1 MYYGAITLLGASPT
15 IQNSTIRDSA
25 NYAYRADL
33 NSFPT
38 LTNNTLINN
47 GINGLALT
55 GDVYGTTLN
64 TSATWNITDTTYYI
78 RDAIA
83 IGANKTL
90 TITPGVVVK
99 FEIGRYLLV
108 NGNNSA
114 LRGLGTSLSPVTFTS
129 LRDDTVGGDT
139 NNDGS
144 TTGPARGDWIEIQ
157 FADNSND
164 ATSLIDHA
172 LIRYSG
178 GTTCCSYVYYG
189 AITLLGA
196 SPTIQNST
204 IRDSAN
210 YAYRADLNSFPT
222 LTNNT
227 LINNGING
235 LALTGDVYGT
245 TLNTSATW
253 NITDTTYYIRDAIA
267 IGANKTLTIT
277 PGVVVKF
284 EIGRYLLVNGNNS
297 ALRGLGTSLSPVTF
311 TSLRDDTVGGDTN
324 NDGSTTGP
332 ARGDWIEIQFADNS
346 NDAASLIDHALIRY
360 SGGTT
365 CCGYVY
371 YGAIT
376 LLGASP
382 TIQNSTIRDSA
393 NYGMKT
399 NSSIP
404 TLGCNN
410 IYDNTKYGIFNET
423 TGITVT
429 AKNQWWGSPAGPF
442 SPNNTASAGIDFT
455 PWRTS
460 PCGPPSA
467 PALTVTTAS
476 ETQINLTW
484 TDTSSDELDFH
495 IERSPDGINWTG
507 IYTAS
512 ANTTTYNNT
521 GLICS
526 TAYSYRV
533 WAHYQSDDLYSN
545 IAGAKTS
552 PCHPSSLNAATVSRT
567 QVDLSWQDNS
577 PDESEFHIERSPNG
591 ATGWSE
597 IGVVG
602 ADVTT
607 YSDSGL
613 SCSTTYYYRVRAHRH
628 GDNQYSDYSN
638 VPSATTPPCSP
649 SGLNALTVSETQI
662 DLTWQDNSSDETDF
676 YIDRSPNGIDWTG
689 IYTASANSTAYN
701 DIGLTCSTTY
711 YYRIRAHRHSDD
723 QFSGYS
729 NVADAKTSPCQ
740 PSGLAAT
747 PASRTQINLS
757 WQDNSPDESHFYIER
772 SPNGT
777 TGWSQIVAVGA
788 NFTNLSSTGLWCGTS
803 YFYRVRA
810 YRQSDGQYS
819 TYSDIASNTTLP
831 CLKVYLPTVL
841 K

>member
-1 MYYGAITLLGASPT
+1 MTIPLAETPTTIVESTTPARGDWIEIQFADNSNDAASLIDHALIRYSGGTTCCGYVYYGAITLLGASPT

-38 LTNNTLINN
+38 LTNNALINN

-83 IGANKTL
+83 IGADKTL

-164 ATSLIDHA
+164 AASLIDHA

-311 TSLRDDTVGGDTN
+311 TSLRDDTVGGDT
-324 NDGSTTGP
+324 TT
-332 ARGDWIEIQFADNS
+332 
-346 NDAASLIDHALIRY
+346 
-360 SGGTT
+360 
-365 CCGYVY
+365 
-371 YGAIT
+371 
-376 LLGASP
+376 
-382 TIQNSTIRDSA
+382 
-393 NYGMKT
+393 
-399 NSSIP
+399 
-404 TLGCNN
+404 
-410 IYDNTKYGIFNET
+410 
-423 TGITVT
+423 
-429 AKNQWWGSPAGPF
+429 
-442 SPNNTASAGIDFT
+442 
-455 PWRTS
+455 
-460 PCGPPSA
+460 
-467 PALTVTTAS
+467 TTAR
-476 ETQINLTW
+476 QLA
-484 TDTSSDELDFH
+484 L
-495 IERSPDGINWTG
+495 PVATG
-507 IYTAS
+507 S
-512 ANTTTYNNT
+512 
-521 GLICS
+521 
-526 TAYSYRV
+526 RF
-533 WAHYQSDDLYSN
+533 
-545 IAGAKTS
+545 
-552 PCHPSSLNAATVSRT
+552 SSLTTATMLLR
-567 QVDLSWQDNS
+567 
-577 PDESEFHIERSPNG
+577 
-591 ATGWSE
+591 
-597 IGVVG
+597 
-602 ADVTT
+602 
-607 YSDSGL
+607 
-613 SCSTTYYYRVRAHRH
+613 
-628 GDNQYSDYSN
+628 
-638 VPSATTPPCSP
+638 
-649 SGLNALTVSETQI
+649 
-662 DLTWQDNSSDETDF
+662 
-676 YIDRSPNGIDWTG
+676 
-689 IYTASANSTAYN
+689 
-701 DIGLTCSTTY
+701 
-711 YYRIRAHRHSDD
+711 
-723 QFSGYS
+723 
-729 NVADAKTSPCQ
+729 
-740 PSGLAAT
+740 
-747 PASRTQINLS
+747 
-757 WQDNSPDESHFYIER
+757 
-772 SPNGT
+772 
-777 TGWSQIVAVGA
+777 
-788 NFTNLSSTGLWCGTS
+788 
-803 YFYRVRA
+803 
-810 YRQSDGQYS
+810 
-819 TYSDIASNTTLP
+819 
-831 CLKVYLPTVL
+831 
-841 K
+841 